1 LSKWQDRERVFQIS
15 TTEKIDPAE
24 ADHPEERP
32 EERDIV
38 VGRRVLNAEA
48 AALHDLADS
57 LGADFSAAVE
67 TLLDVKGRV
76 IVSGLGKSGHI
87 ARKITATLASTGTPA
102 QHVHPSE
109 ASHGDLGMITGD
121 DAVIMLSNS
130 GENRELSDLIA
141 HTRLVGIP
149 LIGISSKPE
158 STLIRSSDIGLILVD
173 APEACPMGK
182 APTTSST
189 MMLALGDALGVAL
202 MERRGFDIDN
212 YRVLH
217 PGGKLGQSL
226 VRVSEVM
233 HQGDAIPLITGDAT
247 MADLIRVKVEKR
259 KGCIGILDE
268 AGLLIGI
275 FTDGDLGRS
284 LDDQLMSK
292 TAFDVMTRSPKT
304 ISGDALVVEAVALM
318 QKHNITALFAS
329 GPDGGSDAIKPVGI
343 IHMHDCI
350 KAGFS

>member
-1 LSKWQDRERVFQIS
+1 M
-15 TTEKIDPAE
+15 
-24 ADHPEERP
+24 
-32 EERDIV
+32 
-38 VGRRVLNAEA
+38 A
-48 AALHDLADS
+48 AS
-57 LGADFSAAVE
+57 LGTDFSEAVE
-67 TLLDVKGRV
+67 TLLAVKGRV

-87 ARKITATLASTGTPA
+87 ARKITASMASTGTPA

-109 ASHGDLGMITGD
+109 ASHGDLGMITGN

-149 LIGISSKPE
+149 LIGISSKPQ
-158 STLIRSSDIGLILVD
+158 STLIQSSDIGLILPD

-189 MMLALGDALGVAL
+189 MMLALGDALAVAL
-202 MERRGFDIDN
+202 MERRGFGIEN

-233 HQGDAIPLITGDAT
+233 HAGNAMPLVSGDGP
-247 MADLIRVKVEKR
+247 MEDLIRVIVEKSF
-259 KGCIGILDE
+259 GCVGIVSE
-268 AGLLIGI
+268 TENLIGI

-284 LDDQLMSK
+284 LDDRLMDK
-292 TAFDVMTRSPKT
+292 TAFEVMTKTPKT
-304 ISGDALVVEAVALM
+304 IPATALVVEAVALM
-318 QKHNITALFAS
+318 QKHNIMALFA
-329 GPDGGSDAIKPVGI
+329 GDPDAATGAIKPVGI

-350 KAGFS
+350 KAGFN

>member
-1 LSKWQDRERVFQIS
+1 M
-15 TTEKIDPAE
+15 A
-24 ADHPEERP
+24 
-32 EERDIV
+32 
-38 VGRRVLNAEA
+38 VGQRVLETEA
-48 AALHDLADS
+48 SALRGLATS
-57 LGADFSAAVE
+57 LGGDFSAAVE
-67 TLLDVKGRV
+67 TLLAVKGRV

-141 HTRLVGIP
+141 HTKLVGIK
-149 LIGISSKPE
+149 LIGISSKPQ
-158 STLIRSSDIGLILVD
+158 STLIRSSDIGLILPD

-202 MERRGFDIDN
+202 MERRGFNIEN

-233 HQGDAIPLITGDAT
+233 HKGDAMPLITGDAT
-247 MADLIRVKVEKR
+247 MEDLIRVKVEKR

-275 FTDGDLGRS
+275 FTDGDLGRN

-292 TAFDVMTRSPKT
+292 SAFDVMTRSPKT
-304 ISGDALVVEAVALM
+304 IPVTALVVEAVALM
-318 QKHNITALFAS
+318 QKHNITALFA
-329 GPDGGSDAIKPVGI
+329 GDPVDQADQVKPVGI

-350 KAGFS
+350 KAGFN